1 MTLAYGLM
9 SQNKNLDAAS
19 LCRPS
24 TSAFDVSTNRA
35 AIRHYCYCK
44 EDHHAPSKSQEQ
56 EDHRKDQA

>member
-1 MTLAYGLM
+1 M